1 MVCTPKMPRCDA
13 CPVSELCA
21 AFQQGK
27 QDRIPGAKAKPSI
40 EAVREAAVVIWNRGK
55 VFVRRRSAGERWAGL
70 WDFVRFPLVARRGP
84 SLHREMNEKVH
95 EQTGLA
101 IGEVQ
106 KIATLKHGVT
116 RFRITLDCYRA
127 VYAKSQV
134 RLPADEWRWIAP
146 EELELLPL
154 SVTGRKLSRLIEPE

>member
-1 MVCTPKMPRCDA
+1 MPRCDA

-27 QDRIPGAKAKPSI
+27 QDQIPGAKAKPNI

-70 WDFVRFPLVARRGP
+70 WDFVRFPVEARRGTA
-84 SLHREMNEKVH
+84 LRREMNAKIH

-101 IGEVQ
+101 IGEVE

-127 VYAKSQV
+127 AYAKSQV
-134 RLPADEWRWIAP
+134 RLSVDEWRWMSP
-146 EELELLPL
+146 QELESLPL
-154 SVTGRKLSRLIEPE
+154 SVTGRKLSRLIEAE